1 MKSNRA
7 ARPTTTRAGQP
18 PRLAPAWSRQSHAQP
33 DDRQLRWSKRRRIQ
47 RHLRWMGRLVRMGPE
62 EVMVRVQGVLERRF
76 PALRSKSR
84 DATGAVH
91 GPELAAWRGA
101 LDTGLAGYLRAQFDT
116 RFFFGPS
123 ARDKLR
129 HCLSLRYPDS
139 CREVIAL
146 ADAVTAEGIELLG
159 VRHRVVPG
167 EIDWQADP
175 QTGRRRWPAGLLDEA
190 SAIGVADADVKYV
203 WELNRHQFLPLLG
216 RAYWLTGDV
225 QYVKR
230 IVDIVDDWIA
240 ANPPG
245 SGVNWCSHLEV
256 GVRAMSW
263 LWTLPFVLSYSDVEE
278 SFLARWV
285 QCLAAHHRHL
295 AAHLSIYTDP
305 TNHLIGE
312 ATALW
317 MLSVCLP
324 DLPDAKREADRTRAL
339 LQREFTRQ
347 IHADGVNF
355 EQASSYHR
363 FVLDFYLQIYILA
376 ARGAAPDWCGQMA
389 PRLQAMFAFICALGG
404 DAGRAPMIGDC
415 DDARGIPLLE
425 LVGWDVRDSIF
436 LGGVLFDRQDWIGR
450 GAGRGAPSVWLLGPR
465 SAAAAFGTLDPEPEG
480 SAFFPHGGYCF
491 MRAGLTDARAEL
503 LLDTGPFGLLPNAA
517 HAHADA
523 LNVIVRVNGIEMLCD
538 PGTGAYFEDQAG
550 RDAMR
555 RTSMHNTVSVDG
567 FDQADIFGPFK
578 WVNTLRT
585 AVRVCELGEDFDF
598 VRASHD
604 GYARLR
610 DAVEHERTI
619 LFVKT
624 DTWIIVDRL
633 RARGIHD
640 YTRHFSIAPEIQLT
654 RLDGQTVEV
663 ADEASGA
670 GIEMSFPELHPDYEF
685 GLETSESCW
694 SSRYGEWRKAQRL
707 SLTTRGSGGALLFTI
722 IRTRFPDRALSPV
735 RCSLHRVDSGAVL
748 CRVAHADG
756 REDWICVNPGN
767 DAMPPELGVQ
777 GRGEFAFLRNGRD
790 GATERAFV
798 AGKGAW
804 ISGPDLALGCKAD
817 RSTAGVVRRRDRPIL
832 VIAK

>member
-1 MKSNRA
+1 
-7 ARPTTTRAGQP
+7 
-18 PRLAPAWSRQSHAQP
+18 
-33 DDRQLRWSKRRRIQ
+33 
-47 RHLRWMGRLVRMGPE
+47 MGPE
-62 EVMVRVQGVLERRF
+62 EVLVRVRGALERRL

-84 DATGAVH
+84 VATATGNW
-91 GPELAAWRGA
+91 PTLTAWRGE

-123 ARDKLR
+123 SREKLR
-129 HCLSLRYPDS
+129 HCLSLRYPEA
-139 CREVIAL
+139 CREVIAM
-146 ADAVTAEGIELLG
+146 ADSVTAEGISLLG

-175 QTGRRRWPAGLLDEA
+175 HTGRRRWPAGLLDEA
-190 SAIGVADADVKYV
+190 SAIDVADADVKYV
-203 WELNRHQFLPLLG
+203 WELNRHQFLPTLG
-216 RAYWLTGDV
+216 RAYWLTGDH
-225 QYVKR
+225 QYVRR

-263 LWTLPFVLSYSDVEE
+263 LWTLPFVLSYDNVDEG
-278 SFLARWV
+278 FLARWV
-285 QCLAAHHRHL
+285 QSLAAHHRHL

-324 DLPDAKREADRTRAL
+324 DLPGAKREADRARAVL
-339 LQREFTRQ
+339 HREFTRQ

-389 PRLQAMFAFICALGG
+389 TRLQAMFAFICALGG
-404 DAGRAPMIGDC
+404 DAGQAPMIGDC
-415 DDARGIPLLE
+415 DDARGMPLLE
-425 LVGWDVRDSIF
+425 LVGWDVRDSMF
-436 LGGVLFDRQDWIGR
+436 LGGVLFDRQDWIGK

-465 SAAAAFGTLDPEPEG
+465 SAAAAFGTLDPEPES
-480 SAFFPHGGYCF
+480 SAFFPQGGYCF
-491 MRAGLTDARAEL
+491 MRAGPADARAEL
-503 LLDTGPFGLLPNAA
+503 LIDAGPFGLLPNAA

-523 LNVIVRVNGIEMLCD
+523 LNVIVRLNGREILCD
-538 PGTGAYFEDQAG
+538 PGTGAYFEDRIG

-555 RTSMHNTVSVDG
+555 RTCMHNTVSVDG

-578 WVNTLRT
+578 WVNALRT
-585 AVRVCELGEDFDF
+585 TVRVCELDEDFDF

-604 GYARLR
+604 GYSRLR
-610 DAVEHERTI
+610 DAVEHERSV

-633 RARGIHD
+633 CARGIHD
-640 YTRHFSIAPEIQLT
+640 YTRHFSLAPSTQLT

-663 ADEASGA
+663 ADEPSGA
-670 GIEMSFPELHPDYEF
+670 SIEMSFPELHPDYEF
-685 GLETSESCW
+685 GLETPDSCW
-694 SSRYGEWRKAQRL
+694 SSRYGEWRSARRL
-707 SLTTRGSGGALLFTI
+707 ALTTRGSGGALLFTV
-722 IRTRFPDRALSPV
+722 IRARFPGRTLSPV
-735 RCSLHRVDSGAVL
+735 RCSLHRVSSGAVL

-756 REDWICVNPGN
+756 RDDWICVNPGN

-804 ISGPDLALGCKAD
+804 LSGPDLALGCKAD
-817 RSTAGVVRRRDRPIL
+817 RTTAGVVRRRDRPIL